1 MRTAVMLVAVA
12 AGAFA
17 LAGCGG
23 DNGSQATT
31 TTDTSTVET
40 TTTATDTTAT
50 ETTAT
55 ETTPATPKPTTIV
68 IVVDNG
74 RPNGGIK
81 RPTLQKGDKVVLV
94 IRTDA
99 GEEVHLHGYDI
110 EKPVT
115 PGTPVRIPFTA
126 NLPGRFELE
135 LHHPGRAAR
144 RPGGAALSRPDVV
157 AHGIGGVQ
165 DLPVPA
171 WMFYWGA
178 AVVLVVSFVLLGVL
192 WRKPL
197 LGALE
202 RGRSGAGQL
211 LSRLVLGPLRVV
223 AQVALGGAL
232 LPGLGLGAV
241 RRHGSVPQP
250 CPDMDLRDLLAG
262 PPGADRRLRLRVA
275 RAVTVARD
283 GRRVRLGA
291 GARRRRS
298 PAARDVSRAAGP
310 LARQR

>member
-23 DNGSQATT
+23 DNGSQAIT

-55 ETTPATPKPTTIV
+55 ATTATPKPTTIV

-74 RPNGGIK
+74 RPRGGIK
-81 RPTLQKGDKVVLV
+81 RPTLQKGDKVVV
-94 IRTDA
+94 VVRTDA

-135 LHHPGRAAR
+135 LHHP
-144 RPGGAALSRPDVV
+144 D
-157 AHGIGGVQ
+157 
-165 DLPVPA
+165 
-171 WMFYWGA
+171 
-178 AVVLVVSFVLLGVL
+178 
-192 WRKPL
+192 
-197 LGALE
+197 
-202 RGRSGAGQL
+202 
-211 LSRLVLGPLRVV
+211 
-223 AQVALGGAL
+223 AL
-232 LPGLGLGAV
+232 LAV
-241 RRHGSVPQP
+241 
-250 CPDMDLRDLLAG
+250 LE
-262 PPGADRRLRLRVA
+262 
-275 RAVTVARD
+275 
-283 GRRVRLGA
+283 VR
-291 GARRRRS
+291 
-298 PAARDVSRAAGP
+298 P
-310 LARQR
+310 